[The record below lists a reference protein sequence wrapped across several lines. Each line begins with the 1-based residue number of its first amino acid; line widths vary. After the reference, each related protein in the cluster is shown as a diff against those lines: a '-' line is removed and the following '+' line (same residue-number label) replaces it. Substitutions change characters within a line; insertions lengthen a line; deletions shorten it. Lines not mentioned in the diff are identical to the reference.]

1 MPATRAILFG
11 PALSSNMLFWLGMVQ
26 LLYLCM
32 DSLVL
37 LASQAG
43 TQHALGA
50 IEDPVRYFLLHRE
63 KSTQHYT
70 PSSITSYFCK
80 CDN

>member
-1 MPATRAILFG
+1 MPANIAIPFV

-43 TQHALGA
+43 NAACAWG
-50 IEDPVRYFLLHRE
+50 D
-63 KSTQHYT
+63 
-70 PSSITSYFCK
+70 
-80 CDN
+80 

>member
-1 MPATRAILFG
+1 LVRHGLVVAIYVWT
-11 PALSSNMLFWLGMVQ
+11 PW
-26 LLYLCM
+26 Y
-32 DSLVL
+32 SLRHRR
-37 LASQAG
+37 G